1 MNLYKLS
8 IAMKT
13 VVNSPKVTW
22 TAAVLMIAGLL
33 VNDATSAQSPT
44 SDLVASTARSTS
56 QAAYPAATGSPST
69 GRSYW
74 RVFTSP
80 DSRTSTIRFYDND
93 QQLLYEETL
102 AGRYLILSRKNV
114 DRLDKV
120 LAQLT
125 SNQLLASNLKTTESP
140 QSNQVFGNRASKNEA
155 PSVAEP
161 GGEPQRPAGPY
172 AEILP
177 IGNSTKVVVRML
189 NPTKGRM
196 AIFIRD
202 ERGNEV
208 YREIVTQP
216 AYNRHFD
223 LKPLPLGHYTVVV
236 TNHDGKFL
244 YERPFQLTS
253 STALLVSGVAR

>member
-1 MNLYKLS
+1 
-8 IAMKT
+8 MKT
-13 VVNSPKVTW
+13 VVNSPKTTW
-22 TAAVLMIAGLL
+22 TASVLLVAGLL
-33 VNDATSAQSPT
+33 VNVATSAQSST
-44 SDLVASTARSTS
+44 SDLVASTAQSVS
-56 QAAYPAATGSPST
+56 QAEYPATTNSPST

-80 DSRTSTIRFYDND
+80 DSRTSTVRFYDKE
-93 QQLLYEETL
+93 QQVLYEETL
-102 AGRYLILSRKNV
+102 AGRYLILSRKNA

-125 SNQLLASNLKTTESP
+125 GNQLLASNLKTTELP
-140 QSNQVFGNRASKNEA
+140 QQNRFYKEKTPKTEA
-155 PSVAEP
+155 VTEANP
-161 GGEPQRPAGPY
+161 GVEPQRPAGLY

-177 IGNSTKVVVRML
+177 IGNSTKLVVRML

-208 YREIVTQP
+208 YREIVNQS
-216 AYNRHFD
+216 AYKRHFD
-223 LKPLPLGHYTVVV
+223 LKTLPLGQYTVVV
-236 TNHDGKFL
+236 TNHNGKFQ

-253 STALLVSGVAR
+253 STALLLSNEAR